1 MLVSTPI
8 SAVMT
13 REVYTL
19 RPSDTMQLAQEIF
32 RAKGI
37 HHLPVVDQ
45 EKRVVGIISK
55 SDYLMLLHG
64 FTLFNTKDSLEF
76 NEKTLSTMLVEEVMT
91 TPVAVINPGDTLD
104 AAAGM
109 FRENRFHAL
118 PVVEKGTRRLV
129 GIVSTLDL
137 LNFAFA
143 NPELLLN

>member
-13 REVYTL
+13 REVWTL
-19 RPSDTMQLAQEIF
+19 RPHDTMQLAQEIF
-32 RAKGI
+32 RARGI

-45 EKRVVGIISK
+45 EKRVVGMISK

-76 NEKTLSTMLVEEVMT
+76 NEKTLSTMLVEEVMAA
-91 TPVAVINPGDTLD
+91 PVAVIKPGDTLET
-104 AAAGM
+104 AAAM

-118 PVVEKGTRRLV
+118 PVVE
-129 GIVSTLDL
+129 
-137 LNFAFA
+137 
-143 NPELLLN
+143 NPG